1 MSLELTSLVSSLA
14 FATLMVATT
23 VLIHFWGLIGLTA
36 VMGEGG
42 GRLRL
47 HEGRGRQALLIVLTV
62 FGLFGLHTIE
72 IWLYAVLYSTLRELK
87 TFEEALYFSTTTF
100 VTIGFGDVVLS
111 PRWRLIAA
119 IEGANG
125 LILIGW
131 STAFLM
137 TVTTRLRLLE
147 HAWLER
153 SDSSAGE
160 PFKPHPG
167 EAEKAGPAVD

>member
-1 MSLELTSLVSSLA
+1 MSPELSDLLFSLA
-14 FATLMVATT
+14 FATIMVAAT
-23 VLIHFWGLIGLTA
+23 VLIHFWGLLGLTA
-36 VMGEGG
+36 LMGQGG
-42 GRLRL
+42 GKLRL
-47 HEGRGRQALLIVLTV
+47 HEGRSRQAVLIVLTV

-72 IWLYAVLYSTLRELK
+72 IWFYGALYSALGEFK
-87 TFEEALYFSTTTF
+87 NFEEALYFSTTTF
-100 VTIGFGDVVLS
+100 VTIGYGDVVLT

-147 HAWLER
+147 HAWLDRTER
-153 SDSSAGE
+153 AKE
-160 PFKPHPG
+160 PPGQQPQSKPLEEG
-167 EAEKAGPAVD
+167 L

>member
-1 MSLELTSLVSSLA
+1 
-14 FATLMVATT
+14 MVAVT
-23 VLIHFWGLIGLTA
+23 VLIHFWGLIGLSA
-36 VMGEGG
+36 VMDRGS

-47 HEGRGRQALLIVLTV
+47 HEGRPGQALLILLTV
-62 FGLFGLHTIE
+62 FALFGLHTIE
-72 IWLYAVLYSTLRELK
+72 IWLYAVLYSALHELK

-100 VTIGFGDVVLS
+100 VTIGYGDVVLS
-111 PRWRLIAA
+111 PRWRIIAS

-147 HAWLER
+147 HQWMER
-153 SDSSAGE
+153 AE
-160 PFKPHPG
+160 TAAKE
-167 EAEKAGPAVD
+167 EAVAFLDRDG

>member
-1 MSLELTSLVSSLA
+1 ELTDLIYSLA
-14 FATLMVATT
+14 FATVMVATT
-23 VLIHFWGLIGLTA
+23 VFVHFWGLLGLTA
-36 VMGEGG
+36 LMGQGG

-47 HEGRGRQALLIVLTV
+47 HEGRARQAVLIVLTV

-72 IWLYAVLYSTLRELK
+72 IWLYGALYSGLGEFK
-87 TFEEALYFSTTTF
+87 NFEEALYFSTTTF
-100 VTIGFGDVVLS
+100 VTIGYGDIVLS

-147 HAWLER
+147 HAWLDRTER
-153 SDSSAGE
+153 LKQKEAAGQPPQAE
-160 PFKPHPG
+160 PLEDG
-167 EAEKAGPAVD
+167 L

>member
-1 MSLELTSLVSSLA
+1 MSPGFADLIYSLA
-14 FATLMVATT
+14 FATLMVAGT
-23 VLIHFWGLIGLTA
+23 VLVHFWGLLGLTA
-36 VMGEGG
+36 LMGQGG

-47 HEGRGRQALLIVLTV
+47 HEGRSRQAVLIVLTV

-72 IWLYAVLYSTLRELK
+72 IWLYAALYSGLGEFK
-87 TFEEALYFSTTTF
+87 NFESALYFSTTTF
-100 VTIGFGDVVLS
+100 VTIGYGDVVLS

-137 TVTTRLRLLE
+137 TVTQRLRLLE
-147 HAWLER
+147 HAWLDRAER
-153 SDSSAGE
+153 HKETQGSE
-160 PFKPHPG
+160 KPLEEG
-167 EAEKAGPAVD
+167 L